1 MWNPVILSATLS
13 YPLVRGGY
21 DGKVKL
27 FNAQS
32 GLCFVTFAE
41 HTAAV
46 QDICF
51 TPQGRPK
58 TRGSKSGVSEGCV
71 GKVEMFDDDDD
82 VDDDGALETLTP
94 ISLRLKTKFSG

>member
-1 MWNPVILSATLS
+1 M
-13 YPLVRGGY
+13 
-21 DGKVKL
+21 KL

-46 QDICF
+46 QGICF

-58 TRGSKSGVSEGCV
+58 TRGSESGEILGLL
-71 GKVEMFDDDDD
+71 GKVKQKWIDDDDDDDDDVAIAVDDD
-82 VDDDGALETLTP
+82 VDDDDDDD
-94 ISLRLKTKFSG
+94 RLD